1 MDNEE
6 QKEQDVIVDD
16 DSDLELDKLINE
28 TIAGAGSQ
36 TQKAEHEDGVPSKT
50 VEFKEEIPESTD
62 VSKTAVET
70 PSQEAQTDE
79 KNPSYDLRVPVKGPL
94 ETEESYA
101 VRLQISE
108 MLKKRETAATEDEKS
123 EVQKELKKFREEFG
137 HLINSN
143 RSQFSQNRDDA
154 PSNVQPDDGS
164 QRKFVSVDEL
174 DEILAEKQIQ
184 TENKFIIDSFFSK
197 HPEFTDQNVRDVFVD
212 FFDSNY
218 KIDGKSGTQIA
229 QVLELAR
236 SAMFKPT
243 QSIEERVLKGA
254 NVQNKVNA
262 MQFPGGTIVRNG
274 LTPDQ
279 QKSVD
284 EMKAAGISEDR
295 ARELILE

>member
-1 MDNEE
+1 MENEE
-6 QKEQDVIVDD
+6 QKAQDVIVDD
-16 DSDLELDKLINE
+16 DSDLELDKLIND
-28 TIAGAGSQ
+28 TIAGASSQ
-36 TQKAEHEDGVPSKT
+36 EQKAEHEDGVPSKT
-50 VEFKEEIPESTD
+50 VEIKEEIPESTD

-79 KNPSYDLRVPVKGPL
+79 KNTSYDLRVPVKGPF
-94 ETEESYA
+94 ESEESYA

-108 MLKKRETAATEDEKS
+108 MLKKRETAATDDERS

-154 PSNVQPDDGS
+154 PSSVQPDDGS

-197 HPEFTDQNVRDVFVD
+197 HPEFSDQNVRDVFVD

-218 KIDGKSGTQIA
+218 KIDGKTGTQIA

-295 ARELILE
+295 ARELILD

>member
-1 MDNEE
+1 MENEE
-6 QKEQDVIVDD
+6 QKAQDVIVDD
-16 DSDLELDKLINE
+16 DSDLELDKLIND
-28 TIAGAGSQ
+28 TIASAGSQ
-36 TQKAEHEDGVPSKT
+36 EQKAEHEDGVPSKT
-50 VEFKEEIPESTD
+50 VEQKEEIPESTD

-70 PSQEAQTDE
+70 PQTEAQGDE
-79 KNPSYDLRVPVKGPL
+79 KSSAYDLRIPVKGPL
-94 ETEESYA
+94 ESEESYA

-108 MLKKRETAATEDEKS
+108 MLKKREAAATEDEKS

-143 RSQFSQNRDDA
+143 RSQFSQDRDDA
-154 PSNVQPDDGS
+154 PSSVQPDDGS
-164 QRKFVSVDEL
+164 QKKFVSVDEL
-174 DEILAEKQIQ
+174 EEILAEKQVQ
-184 TENKFIIDSFFSK
+184 TENKFIIESFFSK
-197 HPEFTDQNVRDVFVD
+197 HPEFSDQNVRDVFVD

-218 KIDGKSGTQIA
+218 KIDGKTGSQIA

-279 QKSVD
+279 QRSVD

-295 ARELILE
+295 ARELILD

>member
-1 MDNEE
+1 MKTEE
-6 QKEQDVIVDD
+6 QKAQEVVTDD
-16 DSDLELDKLINE
+16 DSDLELDKMISE
-28 TIAGAGSQ
+28 TIASAGSQ
-36 TQKAEHEDGVPSKT
+36 TQQAEHEDGVPSKT
-50 VEFKEEIPESTD
+50 VEQKEEIPESTD

-79 KNPSYDLRVPVKGPL
+79 KTPTYDLRVPVRGPF
-94 ETEESYA
+94 ESEESYA

-108 MLKKRETAATEDEKS
+108 MLKKRETASTEDERS

-143 RSQFSQNRDDA
+143 RSQFSQDRDDA
-154 PSNVQPDDGS
+154 PSDVQPDDGS
-164 QRKFVSVDEL
+164 QKKFVSVDEL
-174 DEILAEKQIQ
+174 DKILAEKQIQ

-197 HPEFTDQNVRDVFVD
+197 HPEFSDQNVRDVFVD

-218 KIDGKSGTQIA
+218 KIDGKSGSQIT

-236 SAMFKPT
+236 SAMFKPA

-254 NVQNKVNA
+254 NVQEKVNA

-279 QKSVD
+279 QRSVD

-295 ARELILE
+295 ARELILD